1 MPWTGTRE
9 ARIAR
14 TLPSSSPSSHPSGR
28 TARSD
33 SDTAPAPAPAL
44 YPDPMT
50 ALLCLD
56 LGTSAVKA
64 AVLDVD
70 GTLIAAGTAEY
81 PTTTF
86 PAGGAEQCPVDW
98 VRAAR
103 TAITRCLPTD
113 ARIAALSLTG
123 QMQDLVLES
132 DPPGSGPAGAVRPAI
147 LYTDLRAAADA
158 QAIRRTLEDS
168 GHDWDELTGNVQDA
182 GSCAAMHRR
191 LARLEP
197 DVAAN
202 TGGITFGPAG
212 HLAFVLGAGL
222 HCDPTTASTTGLLD
236 ARRREWSPDIARAA
250 GLDPGLLPRLT
261 RAAGEV
267 VGETDARAHALIGL
281 PAGIP
286 IVLAPGDAGASTL
299 GVSGPA
305 TGRDHASLGTSGW
318 IASVRSLDDGSAAHP
333 ASHRLALAGD
343 DELRISAVLAAGAA
357 AAWARDAYLGGI
369 DPAGADR
376 LLTERAGRRGRAPS
390 GLLVLPSISGE
401 RFPVRDASLRGAVL
415 GIDASTRPED
425 LYAAT
430 LEGVALA
437 LSHALPRDGTREVL
451 PVVGGGAR
459 SAPWRRILA
468 DVTGCPVLAVDAVE
482 ATVIGAAIAGAEAVG
497 LRHGI
502 VPLADRGG
510 EVTTPD
516 ELASA
521 RFAAV
526 QPRHRELYDL
536 AARCGTAVPVPR
548 STEA

>member
-1 MPWTGTRE
+1 
-9 ARIAR
+9 
-14 TLPSSSPSSHPSGR
+14 
-28 TARSD
+28 
-33 SDTAPAPAPAL
+33 
-44 YPDPMT
+44 MT

-64 AVLDVD
+64 AVLDAD
-70 GTLIAAGTAEY
+70 GTLLATGTAEY

-86 PAGGAEQCPVDW
+86 PAGGAEQRPADW
-98 VRAAR
+98 VAAAR
-103 TAITRCLPTD
+103 AAITRCLPPD
-113 ARIAALSLTG
+113 ARIAALCLTG
-123 QMQDLVLES
+123 QMQDLVLEP
-132 DPPGSGPAGAVRPAI
+132 DPPGIGPAGAVRPAI
-147 LYTDLRAAADA
+147 LYSDLRAAEDA
-158 QAIRRTLEDS
+158 QAIRRTLEDG
-168 GHDWDELTGNVQDA
+168 GHAWDQLTGNVQDA
-182 GSCAAMHRR
+182 GSCAAMYRR

-197 DVAAN
+197 DVVASAR
-202 TGGITFGPAG
+202 GITFGPAG
-212 HLAFVLGAGL
+212 HLAHLLGAGL

-236 ARRREWSPDIARAA
+236 AGRRVWSPVIARAA
-250 GLDPGLLPRLT
+250 GLDPRLLPRL
-261 RAAGEV
+261 AKGPGEV
-267 VGETDARAHALIGL
+267 VGETDDRALALIGL

-305 TGRDHASLGTSGW
+305 AGRDHASLGTSGW
-318 IASVRSLDDGSAAHP
+318 IASVRSLDDGSDAHP

-369 DPAGADR
+369 DPAGAD
-376 LLTERAGRRGRAPS
+376 LLLAARERRRGRGPS

-401 RFPVRDASLRGAVL
+401 RFPVRDASLRGAVIGL
-415 GIDASTRPED
+415 DASTRPED

-437 LSHALPRDGTREVL
+437 LSHALPRDGTGEVL

-468 DVTGCPVLAVDAVE
+468 DVTGRPVLAVDAVE

-497 LRHGI
+497 LRHAI

-510 EVTTPD
+510 EVTSPD
-516 ELASA
+516 ALASA
-521 RFAAV
+521 QFAAV
-526 QPRHRELYDL
+526 QPLHRELYDL